1 MPDSW
6 GPPDDSD
13 FVPAR
18 PFSPAVS
25 VNSEDCM
32 EDDVTTD
39 GSIGSLLDA
48 AEDVA
53 LADEYHRDW
62 YDLDTD
68 YIEGDIFDMDPP
80 SSPIKERPPKRRLM
94 QH

>member
-1 MPDSW
+1 M
-6 GPPDDSD
+6 
-13 FVPAR
+13 
-18 PFSPAVS
+18 
-25 VNSEDCM
+25 
-32 EDDVTTD
+32 TTD